1 MMELWGL
8 ILVIIGAVGGY
19 LLTKYGYS
27 KYRVTLELVIK
38 ALEDGKITEDEAK
51 AIIQSLLENWNK

>member
-1 MMELWGL
+1 MIEYWEL

>member
-8 ILVIIGAVGGY
+8 ILVIAGAVGGY

-27 KYRVTLELVIK
+27 KYKVTLELVIK

-51 AIIQSLLENWNK
+51 AIIESILENWDK

>member
-1 MMELWGL
+1 MMEYWAL
-8 ILVIIGAVGGY
+8 ILVIAGAVGGY

-27 KYRVTLELVIK
+27 KYKVTLEIIIK

-51 AIIQSLLENWNK
+51 AIISSLLEQMEK

>member
-1 MMELWGL
+1 MMEYWAI
-8 ILVIIGAVGGY
+8 ILVIVGAVGGY

-27 KYRVTLELVIK
+27 KYKVTLEIIIK

-51 AIIQSLLENWNK
+51 AIISSLLEQMEK